1 MVDAELD
8 RMIRLML
15 YVVGILRTVAIVGN
29 FEVSRLAAAVEWVDP
44 NQESERRI
52 PDGREEDRHLLSHL
66 GNWARPL
73 QV

>member
-52 PDGREEDRHLLSHL
+52 PDGR
-66 GNWARPL
+66 
-73 QV
+73 